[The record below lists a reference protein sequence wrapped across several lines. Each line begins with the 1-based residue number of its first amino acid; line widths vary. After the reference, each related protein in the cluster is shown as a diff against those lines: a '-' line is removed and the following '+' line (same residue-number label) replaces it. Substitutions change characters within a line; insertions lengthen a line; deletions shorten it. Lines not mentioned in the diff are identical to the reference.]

1 LKATLIILI
10 SIFIFL
16 VFCFRLTSAQNDRVE
31 DYHTDSLAFRKLE
44 NAVPD
49 SSRIWYGYYKYP
61 NPFSPSIN
69 LKSFYI
75 EVPSDC
81 NLKISLYHN
90 NIFLRELIN
99 RSVKSGVY
107 QLAPLYFD
115 YFHFYESGTYILEV
129 NYESKIIN
137 QEFTFERDN
146 FNRSFLADTL
156 RLRFRNIPKPDY
168 FKLSN
173 AYPNP
178 FSGVHSVYMDLPVK
192 SKVRAKLYNYKFHEV
207 FELFDTEFDAGA
219 YSFLP
224 YFGKYMLNL
233 SSGIYYL
240 EMKTEEYTSQIKILI
255 VK

>member
-1 LKATLIILI
+1 MKANLIIRI

-16 VFCFRLTSAQNDRVE
+16 VFCFRLTSAQNNTIE
-31 DYHTDSLAFRKLE
+31 HTPTDSLAFRKME

-61 NPFSPSIN
+61 NPFSPSNN

-81 NLKISLYHN
+81 DLKISLYQN

-107 QLAPLYFD
+107 HLAPLYFD
-115 YFHFYESGTYILEV
+115 YFQFYESGTFVLEV
-129 NYESKIIN
+129 NYESKIIS
-137 QEFTFERDN
+137 QEFTFEREN
-146 FNRSFLADTL
+146 LHSFLNDTL
-156 RLRFRNIPKPDY
+156 RLRLRNFPIPEY
-168 FKLSN
+168 YKLYN
-173 AYPNP
+173 AFPNP
-178 FSGVHSVYMDLPVK
+178 FSGVQPVYMDLPVR

-207 FELFDTEFDAGA
+207 FELFNREFAPGT

-240 EMKTEEYTSQIKILI
+240 EMKTEEYTSQIKIFI